1 MFKITFQQSEPKQFI
16 YRDFKNFECFKN
28 DLLKNMVTCD
38 RSYNEFDK
46 KFTTVLNKHAP
57 KRKKWLRGNRTHH
70 INKTLRHEIM
80 KRPKL
85 KNKRRPSYDTWT
97 FYTWGYFLGFWFVD

>member
-46 KFTTVLNKHAP
+46 KFTAVLNKHAP

-97 FYTWGYFLGFWFVD
+97 FYTWELC